1 MKLKIGLKF
10 ELTIILKNELEIE
23 LKRRLN
29 TIKNIMGAT
38 EAAP

>member
-1 MKLKIGLKF
+1 MITRERVMWKFKKKIS
-10 ELTIILKNELEIE
+10 NV

-29 TIKNIMGAT
+29 TIYNLMGAT